1 MKATSTQLK
10 SFLRSCKNAYV
21 PMNFGNGEMMI
32 KIIKSDFS
40 NQLSKPEYENSFWEY
55 EMVQASQPASACS
68 PHFLGPK
75 WVGIDINI
83 YPIDEVETNIN
94 ISSQEEDNNPVYSA
108 DEQEDSFFHE

>member
-40 NQLSKPEYENSFWEY
+40 NQLSEPEHENSFWEY
-55 EMVQASQPASACS
+55 EMVQAS
-68 PHFLGPK
+68 H
-75 WVGIDINI
+75 GIDINI
-83 YPIDEVETNIN
+83 FPVDEVETNVN
-94 ISSQEEDNNPVYSA
+94 TSFQEEDNNPVYAA
-108 DEQEDSFFHE
+108 DEQVDSFFHE